1 MSKGIRV
8 SASIFALAV
17 TALAGPGPSLA
28 QSLDEALAQAY
39 AGNPRLLSE
48 RAALRAIDEGVP
60 TAKSGWRPTVE
71 VNGSLGKAYTAN
83 ETESTGRVS
92 SQSTLPGSAG
102 INLSQPLYRGGATV
116 AETEAA
122 ESRVLAGRA
131 ALIDVEQQVLVA
143 AGTAYMSVVRD
154 QSVIN
159 LNINNEKVL
168 QRQLQATLDRFEVG
182 EVTRTDVSQAEARLA
197 DAAASRIEAEGN
209 LDISRANYERFV
221 GTPPGLLTFPEV
233 SEDVLQPE
241 SLEAAEAAAFQ
252 RNPAVL
258 RAGFNER
265 AALHDISVAGAQLL
279 PTITL
284 DGNAQRSLDPNSF
297 FSQSDSASLTA
308 NVRVPLYQSG
318 SEYARIRELR
328 QIAVQRRR
336 ELDEARREAREG
348 VSETWERLQ
357 TSRARIRALESS
369 VRANEI
375 ALEGVEQEA
384 AVGARTVLDVLDA
397 EQELFE
403 ARVILVREQADE
415 VVFAFELLAVVGS
428 MVARDLGLATD
439 LYDPTR
445 YYDQVRDK
453 WIGFGDDYSGTNPL
467 NFESDIREFDDE

>member
-1 MSKGIRV
+1 MFKGNLV
-8 SASIFALAV
+8 SASLIALVVGVIAS
-17 TALAGPGPSLA
+17 PSLTLA

-60 TAKSGWRPTVE
+60 TALSGWRPTVAI
-71 VNGSLGKAYTAN
+71 NGSVGKSYTAN
-83 ETESTGRVS
+83 EAGSTGRVT
-92 SQSTLPGSAG
+92 SQSTLPASAG
-102 INLSQPLYRGGATV
+102 INLSQPLYRGGATT

-122 ESRVLAGRA
+122 ESRVLAGRST
-131 ALIDVEQQVLVA
+131 LIDVEQQVLVA
-143 AGTAYMSVVRD
+143 AGTAYMNVVRD
-154 QSVIN
+154 QSVIE

-168 QRQLQATLDRFEVG
+168 ERQLQATLDRFEVG

-197 DAAASRIEAEGN
+197 DASASRIEAEGN

-221 GTPPGLLTFPEV
+221 GSAPGLLTFPEV
-233 SEDVLQPE
+233 SDVVQLPAN
-241 SLEAAEAAAFQ
+241 LEAAEAAALQ
-252 RNPAVL
+252 RNPTVL
-258 RAGFNER
+258 RAGFTER
-265 AALHDISVAGAQLL
+265 AALHDISAAGAQLL

-284 DGNAQRSLDPNSF
+284 DGNAQRSIDPNSF
-297 FSQSDSASLTA
+297 FAQSDSASLTA

-328 QIAVQRRR
+328 QVAVQRRR

-375 ALEGVEQEA
+375 ALDGVEQEA

-403 ARVILVREQADE
+403 ARVTLVRERAAE
-415 VVFAFELLAVVGS
+415 VVFAFEVLQVVGN

-439 LYDPTR
+439 VYDPTQ

-453 WIGFGDDYSGTNPL
+453 WIGFGEDYNGTNPL
-467 NFESDIREFDDE
+467 DFESDLRDLGSE

>member
-1 MSKGIRV
+1 MSKGNRI
-8 SASIFALAV
+8 SAPFVALAIGLV
-17 TALAGPGPSLA
+17 AIPGPSIA
-28 QSLDEALAQAY
+28 QTLQESLTEAY

-48 RAALRAIDEGVP
+48 RAALRAVDEGVP
-60 TAKSGWRPTVE
+60 TALSGWRPTVE
-71 VNGSLGKAYTAN
+71 VNGSVGKSYTAN
-83 ETESTGRVS
+83 EAAATGLIS
-92 SQSTLPGSAG
+92 SNSTLPSAAG

-131 ALIDVEQQVLVA
+131 NLVDVEQQVLVA
-143 AGTAYMSVVRD
+143 AATAYMNVVRD
-154 QSVIN
+154 QSVIE

-168 QRQLQATLDRFEVG
+168 QRQLQATGDRFEVG

-197 DAAASRIEAEGN
+197 DALASRIEAEGN

-221 GTPPGLLTFPEV
+221 GSPPGLLTFPDR
-233 SEDVLQPE
+233 SGAALLPDSSDSAE
-241 SLEAAEAAAFQ
+241 STALE
-252 RNPAVL
+252 RNPVVL

-265 AALHDISVAGAQLL
+265 AALHDISAAGAQLL
-279 PTITL
+279 PNVSL
-284 DGNAQRSLDPNSF
+284 DGSAQRSLDPNSF

-308 NVRVPLYQSG
+308 NVRIPLYQSG

-328 QIAVQRRR
+328 QVAVQRRR
-336 ELDEARREAREG
+336 ELDEARREALEG
-348 VSETWERLQ
+348 VSESWERLQ
-357 TSRARIRALESS
+357 TSAARIRAFESS

-403 ARVILVREQADE
+403 ARVTLVREQASE
-415 VVFAFELLAVVGS
+415 VVFAFELLQVVGK
-428 MVARDLGLATD
+428 MVARDLGLPTD
-439 LYDPTR
+439 LYDPTL

-453 WIGFGDDYSGTNPL
+453 WIGFGEDYSGTNPL
-467 NFESDIREFDDE
+467 NFESDIRDVGEE